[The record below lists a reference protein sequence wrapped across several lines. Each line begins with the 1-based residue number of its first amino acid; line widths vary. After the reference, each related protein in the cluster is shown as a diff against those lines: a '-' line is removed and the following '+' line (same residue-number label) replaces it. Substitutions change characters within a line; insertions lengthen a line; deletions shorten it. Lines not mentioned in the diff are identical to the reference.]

1 MQQKGKR
8 WLIETGECD
17 NFRLHFLRL
26 RKSNNRVFSSP
37 RRDRGRRGGGGGGGG
52 GGSGA
57 KAPVERRVFVSNIPF
72 EMKWQEVKDLFRDE
86 VGEVDYGKLAF
97 GRL

>member
-1 MQQKGKR
+1 MMDRGR
-8 WLIETGECD
+8 S
-17 NFRLHFLRL
+17 R
-26 RKSNNRVFSSP
+26 SP
-37 RRDRGRRGGGGGGGG
+37 RRDRRDRLERKTKRGPPE
-52 GGSGA
+52 
-57 KAPVERRVFVSNIPF
+57 KRVFVSNLPF